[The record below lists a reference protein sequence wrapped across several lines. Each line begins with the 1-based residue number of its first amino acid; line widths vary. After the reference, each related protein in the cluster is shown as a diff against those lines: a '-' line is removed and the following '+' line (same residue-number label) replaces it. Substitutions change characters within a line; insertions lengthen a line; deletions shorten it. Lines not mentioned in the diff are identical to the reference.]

1 MTVKSAKSGKEVLE
15 DFFSKITEVPGVDED
30 AVKSILDLY
39 KADKLSAKNLSNS
52 LAAIRE
58 KGNSDEN

>member
-1 MTVKSAKSGKEVLE
+1 MTVKSAKSGKEVLD
-15 DFFSKITEVPGVDED
+15 DFFSKLAEVPGVDD
-30 AVKSILDLY
+30 HTINSILDLY
-39 KADKLSAKNLSNS
+39 KVDKLSTKNLSNS

>member
-15 DFFSKITEVPGVDED
+15 DFFSKITEVPGIDED
-30 AVKSILDLY
+30 TVKSILDLY

-58 KGNSDEN
+58 KGNNDEN